1 MPVDH
6 LSLANAKSR
15 GKRPQY
21 FEDPAVERL
30 TSMLLATVQELA
42 VTRERLDTV
51 ERLLEKGGTLSKG
64 DIEAFRPD
72 KEEAYARGVAHR
84 DLISRV
90 TRAIEQEIAG
100 MRMQDKTPDQLAEEF
115 SQD

>member
-1 MPVDH
+1 MPVDY

-42 VTRERLDTV
+42 VTRERLDTI
-51 ERLLEKGGTLSKG
+51 ERLLEKSDTLSKSE
-64 DIEAFRPD
+64 IEAFRPTKD
-72 KEEAYARGVAHR
+72 EAYERGVAHR
-84 DLISRV
+84 ELISRV
-90 TRAIEQEIAG
+90 TRSIEQEIAG

-115 SQD
+115 AQD